1 MVLVTFLT
9 AVTKYLT
16 KIQLKG
22 GKVYSDFQ
30 FENGVHHGGEVG
42 WSRGIYS
49 QAERDECRC

>member
-22 GKVYSDFQ
+22 GRVYSDFQ
-30 FENGVHHGGEVG
+30 FEDGVHHGGEVG

-49 QAERDECRC
+49 QAAER